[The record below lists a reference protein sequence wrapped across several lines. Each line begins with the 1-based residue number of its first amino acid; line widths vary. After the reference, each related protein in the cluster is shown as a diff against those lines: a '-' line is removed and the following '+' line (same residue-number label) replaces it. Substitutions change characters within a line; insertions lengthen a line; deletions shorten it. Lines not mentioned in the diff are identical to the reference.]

1 MREPDLVRQV
11 GLLLHG
17 TGGNERDLLPMGES
31 LLGGWALLSPR
42 GKSLDEGVPRWFR
55 RFGEGLFDMEDLH
68 ARTEE
73 LSAWLEQT
81 MAENGWEGWPV
92 TALGYSNGANM
103 AASLMLSGAP
113 IQNAILLRPMLPFEP
128 EVLPNLTSRRV
139 LVAAGQHD
147 LICRPSQATA
157 LEDVLVRA
165 GASVDVYWAAAG
177 HGLTPGDGQA
187 MADFLRELPV

>member
-1 MREPDLVRQV
+1 MA
-11 GLLLHG
+11 
-17 TGGNERDLLPMGES
+17 ES
-31 LLGGWALLSPR
+31 LLPGWALVSPR
-42 GKSLDEGVPRWFR
+42 GRSLDEGVPRWFR

-73 LSAWLEQT
+73 LAAWLQNIL
-81 MAENGWEGWPV
+81 ASQGWGDWPV

-128 EVLPNLTSRRV
+128 EVLPNLTGRKV

-165 GASVDVYWAAAG
+165 GARVDLYWAAAG
-177 HGLTPGDGQA
+177 HGLTQGDGQA
-187 MADFLRELPV
+187 MADFIAALLG